1 MATSVRCLRLVI
13 AALATACASASAQ
26 QADQALWARVQQ
38 ERGPFVDTLRD
49 LVSIES
55 GSYDIE
61 GLNRLAEL
69 IADRLRQLGGAV
81 DLITPAEVDRMAD
94 SPAETARVVV
104 ARFRGTGTRRILL
117 LAHMDTVH
125 ERGTL
130 ARDPFRI
137 EGDRARGPGVADDK
151 HGVALILHAL
161 GVLDAVG
168 FRDYGE
174 VIVLINGDEEVSSP
188 GSRALITRLA
198 SEADA
203 VLSCEGSSGGDRLRL
218 ATSGIG
224 AVTLTVTG
232 VASHAG
238 SAPEQGRNA
247 LYELAHQVL
256 QLRDLSDA
264 AAGLKLNWTIASAG
278 SVRNVIPATARA
290 TGDVRYERASDFERL
305 ERRVRAI
312 VTNQLVPGTTVEVVF
327 EHRRPPLEPTSGS
340 RRLAAHARR
349 IYAEIGRTL
358 EVAERSMG
366 GGTDAAFAALSA
378 RGPVI
383 EGFGLVGGGAHVVGA
398 EWVDLESVAP
408 RLYLLT
414 RLIIDIARGTAPI

>member
-1 MATSVRCLRLVI
+1 MAIADRRVRLVI
-13 AALATACASASAQ
+13 AALTAACASASAQ
-26 QADQALWARVQQ
+26 QADHALWSRVQQ
-38 ERGPFVDTLRD
+38 ERAAFVDTLRD

-55 GSYDIE
+55 GSHDID

-69 IADRLRQLGGAV
+69 IADRLRRLGGAV
-81 DLITPAEVDRMAD
+81 ELVTPAEIYRMAD
-94 SPAETARVVV
+94 SPADIAKVVV
-104 ARFRGTGTRRILL
+104 ARFTGTGTRRILL

-130 ARDPFRI
+130 ARDPFRV
-137 EGDRARGPGVADDK
+137 EGGRAHGPGVADDK
-151 HGVALILHAL
+151 HGVALILHVL
-161 GVLDAVG
+161 GVLNAAG

-174 VIVLINGDEEVSSP
+174 VIVLVNGDEEVSSP
-188 GSRALITRLA
+188 GSRALITKLA
-198 SEADA
+198 SEVDA

-224 AVTLTVTG
+224 AATLTVTG

-264 AAGLKLNWTIASAG
+264 AAGLTLNWTIARAG
-278 SVRNVIPATARA
+278 SVRNVIPATAHA
-290 TGDVRYERASDFERL
+290 MGDVRYERAGDFDRL
-305 ERRVRAI
+305 ERRVREI
-312 VTNQLVPGTTVEVVF
+312 VANQLVPGTTVEVSF
-327 EHRRPPLEPTSGS
+327 ERRRPPLAPTSAS
-340 RRLAAHARR
+340 RRLAAHAQR

-358 EVAERSMG
+358 EVEERPTG
-366 GGTDAAFAALSA
+366 GGTDAAFAALGA

-383 EGFGLVGGGAHVVGA
+383 EGFGLVGGGAHAADA
-398 EWVDLESVAP
+398 EWVDLESIAP
-408 RLYLLT
+408 RLYLLA
-414 RLIIDIARGTAPI
+414 RLIIDIARGTAPV